1 MKTIKIGGLNW
12 DVPGWKNT
20 APYYVGIYVLSA
32 LNKLSNKYTYEY
44 VENPYEVECDIIIY
58 SLWGN
63 ISNLQK
69 CKGNPIFIYWT
80 HEYLAAGSDEEIW
93 KYLID
98 KQDKP
103 FYKYSDYIFNF
114 YKLNN
119 YSLSFNSTNENNLY
133 FPYWLTDYD
142 YTIELWNRSVQNN
155 YRNISDKHKFCV
167 FCSSHE
173 KYHDAKVRVN
183 LVKKLNNYKTV
194 SCCGNALHNTGD
206 YHLSFDIYEAQDYCK
221 DHKFYISFENAKS
234 SKNVKYVTEKLLL
247 GWRYSC
253 VPLYW
258 GDNRGLEYFN
268 KEAFVDLSNCNQ
280 HEMIKRIIDLD
291 NDNERTQYILNQYLF
306 ADKNINYKEMFDER
320 LFEFI
325 ENIIK

>member
-291 NDNERTQYILNQYLF
+291 NDNERAQYILNQYLF